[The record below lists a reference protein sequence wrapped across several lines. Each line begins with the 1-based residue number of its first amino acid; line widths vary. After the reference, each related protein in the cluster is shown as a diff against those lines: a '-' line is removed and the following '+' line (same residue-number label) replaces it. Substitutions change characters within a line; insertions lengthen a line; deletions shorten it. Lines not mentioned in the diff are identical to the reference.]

1 MEYFSTRN
9 KELKVSSSQ
18 AILQGM
24 SRDGGLFVPIS
35 LPLIED
41 LDPLMDMDYREMAL
55 FILEKFFPQLGNKNL
70 KEAVNRAYDTKF
82 TNEKI
87 VDLKTIM
94 GVNFL
99 ELFHGP
105 TLAFKD
111 MALSILPHLL
121 KFSKA
126 IEGIDKEIV
135 ILTATSGDTGK
146 AALEGFAHVEGI
158 KIIVFF
164 PEKGVSKVQQLQMIT
179 QEGENTFV
187 VGIKGN
193 FDHAQSG
200 VKAIFNDE
208 NFKEELKKDNYIL
221 SSANS
226 INIGRLI
233 PQIVYYF
240 YSYCQLV
247 KRQEI
252 IKGEKINIVVPTG
265 NFGNILA
272 AYYGKHMGLP
282 VNKLISASNNNNVL
296 TEFFNKGKYDRRRE
310 LILTSSPSMDI
321 LISSNLERLLF
332 QLTGEDEELVK
343 DKMKELSEKG
353 YYETVE
359 LDTSEFYSNYA
370 DEEDV
375 NRSIRDVFMEGD
387 YLIDP
392 HTAVAYSVYKKYK
405 EDTKDETKTIIAS
418 TASPFKFGK
427 KVASSI
433 GIDIRGKDEFF
444 ILEELSKKTGIS
456 IPENIKSQKD
466 KPIVHKNISTKE
478 NMKNMIKGFLR
489 VGDIYG

>member
-1 MEYFSTRN
+1 
-9 KELKVSSSQ
+9 
-18 AILQGM
+18 
-24 SRDGGLFVPIS
+24 
-35 LPLIED
+35 
-41 LDPLMDMDYREMAL
+41 
-55 FILEKFFPQLGNKNL
+55 
-70 KEAVNRAYDTKF
+70 
-82 TNEKI
+82 
-87 VDLKTIM
+87 
-94 GVNFL
+94 
-99 ELFHGP
+99 
-105 TLAFKD
+105 
-111 MALSILPHLL
+111 
-121 KFSKA
+121 
-126 IEGIDKEIV
+126 
-135 ILTATSGDTGK
+135 
-146 AALEGFAHVEGI
+146 
-158 KIIVFF
+158 
-164 PEKGVSKVQQLQMIT
+164 
-179 QEGENTFV
+179 
-187 VGIKGN
+187 
-193 FDHAQSG
+193 
-200 VKAIFNDE
+200 
-208 NFKEELKKDNYIL
+208 
-221 SSANS
+221 
-226 INIGRLI
+226 
-233 PQIVYYF
+233 
-240 YSYCQLV
+240 
-247 KRQEI
+247 
-252 IKGEKINIVVPTG
+252 
-265 NFGNILA
+265 
-272 AYYGKHMGLP
+272 MGLP

-456 IPENIKSQKD
+456 IPENIKSLKD